1 MKAVFTLLLVTI
13 VHFTGL
19 SQTATVRGKV
29 FSREN
34 GGVGYASIKL
44 THCDKAVVADH
55 NGFFTFED
63 IPFGQEEL
71 IVTSVEMEL
80 QRIPLRVNKSLVE
93 LSVIAKPKNINLNEV
108 LITQKS
114 EKKEIETKGF
124 AVNVI
129 ETREVAQRNFQT
141 NELLDRTAGIRVR
154 QNGGLGS
161 AVSYNLNG
169 MSGNSVRIFI
179 DGISASTYG
188 ESFSLNSIPP
198 ALIERIEV
206 YKGVIPAHLADDA
219 LGGAINVIL
228 KKGSVNNLTASVSYG
243 SFNTLQANFN
253 GTYRNEKNGFTVRA
267 SAFHNYS
274 NNDYEVWGKFVRNIL
289 PNGRYEYVR
298 ARRFNDAYRSTG
310 GQIQLGFTNVRWAD
324 QFMIGFNGSD
334 DFNEI
339 QHGTYMSIPYKGRT
353 SESQSAVLSLNYI
366 KKNFLTKGLELN
378 VNGMLSQRA
387 QVVSDTVK
395 WNYNWFGERS
405 IGLNG
410 DPILRPTG
418 AQQGAPTINHI
429 DRNVSTFR
437 AGLNYD
443 LTANHRFIL
452 NHIYYAIDRREQD
465 FMRTETER
473 DFIGTRNLEKNI
485 TSVAYELKA
494 FNSKLKNSLFGKF
507 YQQGI
512 ARMDPAL
519 RMVDGK
525 PARIENRT
533 TSSKTATGYGMAM
546 SFAITPRYTILAS
559 AEKAVRLP
567 SENEVFG
574 NPGDNIVENFG
585 IRPEVSN
592 NLNVGLN
599 AGTFYAGKH
608 KYSFTVSG
616 FIRDTRDKITQRI
629 NPRLNDALQTNPY
642 ENIGRNKAIGFEA
655 DARYTHDNNLTV
667 GLNMSK
673 FNSVFNVRYD
683 PNGREYDYYNKQL
696 PNEPFWTANSN
707 IQYTLRDIFIKK
719 AALNLYYSFHF
730 VERFYTTWLDI
741 EDFRT
746 PRQYIQDVGISYAF
760 PQSRFVITADA
771 KNIFDRQAYDNFAVQ
786 KPGRAF
792 YLKVNY
798 LINNLY

>member
-1 MKAVFTLLLVTI
+1 MKTILSALFLTLLQLP
-13 VHFTGL
+13 GWA
-19 SQTATVRGKV
+19 QTATVKGKV
-29 FSREN
+29 YSKEN
-34 GGVGYASIKL
+34 GGVSYAGIQL
-44 THCDKAVVADH
+44 TEGDKAVIADH
-55 NGFFTFED
+55 NGFFVLKD
-63 IPFGQEEL
+63 VAFGSYEL
-71 IVTSVEMEL
+71 LISSVEIEP
-80 QRIPLRVNKSLVE
+80 QRIAVNVNKSLVE
-93 LSVIAKPKNINLNEV
+93 VSVVVRPKNIDLDEV
-108 LITQKS
+108 RVVQKS

-124 AVNVI
+124 AVSVI

-154 QNGGLGS
+154 QNGGMGS
-161 AVSYNLNG
+161 AVNYNLNG
-169 MSGNSVRIFI
+169 MSGNSVRVFI
-179 DGISASTYG
+179 DGISISTYG

-228 KKGSVNNLTASVSYG
+228 KKGSMNNLTASVSYG
-243 SFNTLQANFN
+243 SFNTRQANFN
-253 GTYRNEKNGFTVRA
+253 GTYRHEKTGFTVRA

-274 NNDYEVWGKFVRNIL
+274 DNDYEVWGKFVRNIL

-310 GQIQLGFTNVRWAD
+310 AQFQAGFTNLRWAD
-324 QFMIGFNGSD
+324 QFLIGFNGSD

-353 SESQSAVLSLNYI
+353 SQSQSVVLSLNYV

-378 VNGMLSQRA
+378 VNGMLSQRG
-387 QVVSDTVK
+387 QVVLDTVR
-395 WNYNWFGERS
+395 WNYNWYGERS
-405 IGLNG
+405 VGLNG
-410 DPILRPTG
+410 DPILRPGG
-418 AQQGAPTINHI
+418 AQQGAPTNNHI
-429 DRNVSTFR
+429 DRNVSTVR
-437 AGLNYD
+437 AGINYD
-443 LTANHRFIL
+443 LTEHHRLVL
-452 NHIYYAIDRREQD
+452 NHIYYAIDRQEQD
-465 FMRTETER
+465 FMRNETER
-473 DFIGTRNLEKNI
+473 EFIGTRNLEKNI
-485 TSVAYELKA
+485 TSLAYELQA
-494 FNSKLKNSLFGKF
+494 FKSRFKSSLFGKF
-507 YQQGI
+507 YRQGI
-512 ARMDPAL
+512 DRMDPVL
-519 RMVDGK
+519 RVTDGQST
-525 PARIENRT
+525 RTENRT
-533 TSSKTATGYGMAM
+533 TSSKKATGYGMAL
-546 SFAITPRYTILAS
+546 SFAITPQYTVLAS

-574 NPGDNIVENFG
+574 SPGENIVENFG
-585 IRPEVSN
+585 IRPEMSN
-592 NLNVGLN
+592 NLNIGLN

-616 FIRDTRDKITQRI
+616 FLRDTRDKITQRI

-642 ENIGRNKAIGFEA
+642 ENLGKTKSIGFES
-655 DARYTHDNNLTV
+655 DFRYTYGNNLMV

-707 IQYTLRDIFIKK
+707 VQYTLRDLFMKK
-719 AALNLYYSFHF
+719 TALNLYYSFHF

-746 PRQYIQDVGISYAF
+746 PRQYIQDIGLSYAF
-760 PQSRFVITADA
+760 PQNRFVITADA

-792 YLKVNY
+792 YLKINY
-798 LINNLY
+798 LLNTF